1 MKKFR
6 IRHNKDFHSIVAH
19 VHKYLICGTFY
30 ANPIDKLY
38 NYTKMLSLKL
48 TIHECKY
55 FFMNFLRNLCS
66 VHVLVL
72 CLNVKVNPENLLIGG
87 VMGKTIY
94 GRFKFH

>member
-1 MKKFR
+1 MKKNTPQKLGLENIYFMKKFR

-55 FFMNFLRNLCS
+55 FFMNFLRNFEKYLPMYS
-66 VHVLVL
+66 AVY
-72 CLNVKVNPENLLIGG
+72 
-87 VMGKTIY
+87 TY
-94 GRFKFH
+94 